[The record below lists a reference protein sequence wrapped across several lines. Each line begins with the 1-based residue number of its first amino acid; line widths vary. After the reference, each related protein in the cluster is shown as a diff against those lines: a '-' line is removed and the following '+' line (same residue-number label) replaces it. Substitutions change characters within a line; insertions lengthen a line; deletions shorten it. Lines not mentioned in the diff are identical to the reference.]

1 MISFSYVYANTGG
14 SNGKES
20 VCNEG
25 DPGSVPGLGKYP
37 GKGHGNPLQY
47 SYLENFMDRGAWQI
61 TVHGVPKTWTRLSD
75 FHFRA
80 NIVNGF

>member
-1 MISFSYVYANTGG
+1 MFMQTLGFPGG

-25 DPGSVPGLGKYP
+25 DPGSVLGLGKYP

-61 TVHGVPKTWTRLSD
+61 TVHGVPKTWTRLSN

>member
-1 MISFSYVYANTGG
+1 MVRNLSATKETQVQSLDWENTL
-14 SNGKES
+14 E
-20 VCNEG
+20 
-25 DPGSVPGLGKYP
+25 
-37 GKGHGNPLQY
+37 KGMATHSSILN
-47 SYLENFMDRGAWQI
+47 LENFMDRGAWQI